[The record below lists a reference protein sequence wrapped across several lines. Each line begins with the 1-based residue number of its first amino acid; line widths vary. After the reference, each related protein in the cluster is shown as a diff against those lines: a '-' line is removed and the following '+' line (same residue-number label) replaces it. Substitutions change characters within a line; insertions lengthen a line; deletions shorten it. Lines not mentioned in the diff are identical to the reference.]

1 MSGRGYSGGNPAM
14 GDILR
19 SVLVLGLVLVVIY
32 GIGQLIYGRD
42 PESPAPK
49 VDYATAAQTSQRAAD
64 FGVLVP
70 AELPDGWQ
78 SNSARF
84 EPGERGGWH
93 LGVLTA
99 DDEYIGLEQF
109 KRSEAQ
115 LVREFADGAED
126 AGTVDIDGR
135 TWRVL
140 KGAENPVVLV
150 TTIDDTAVL
159 VTATAPRAQVEDYVA
174 TLRPAG
180 QPASAAPSAG

>member
-19 SVLVLGLVLVVIY
+19 SVLVLGLALVVIY
-32 GIGQLIYGRD
+32 GVGQLIYGRD
-42 PESPAPK
+42 PESVAPK
-49 VDYATAAQTSQRAAD
+49 VDYATAAQTAQRAAD
-64 FGVLVP
+64 FGLLVP
-70 AELPDGWQ
+70 SELPEGWQ

-93 LGVLTA
+93 LGVLT
-99 DDEYIGLEQF
+99 DDEEYIGVEQF
-109 KRSEAQ
+109 KRSEDD
-115 LVREFADGAED
+115 LVRDFAEGAKD

-135 TWRVL
+135 SWRVL

-150 TTIDDTAVL
+150 TTIDDTSVL
-159 VTATAPRAQVEDYVA
+159 VTATAPKDQVEDYVA